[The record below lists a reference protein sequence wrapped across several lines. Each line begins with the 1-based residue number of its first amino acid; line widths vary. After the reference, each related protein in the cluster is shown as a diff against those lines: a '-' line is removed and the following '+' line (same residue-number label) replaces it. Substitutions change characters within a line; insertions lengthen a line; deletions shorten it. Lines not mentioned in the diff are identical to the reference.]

1 MLIFIRKKVLIYKES
16 DQEVKSNIEGHIM
29 NLKLLFKNE
38 IVLII

>member
-16 DQEVKSNIEGHIM
+16 DQEVKSNIEGNVM

-38 IVLII
+38 IVLVI